1 VIALATK
8 SYEGKNRNGR
18 NFVTKPKKQTE
29 LVKTETKIAG
39 DDDILKDFIELLEAA
54 RRTSARAVNA
64 VMTATY
70 WEMGWRLVE
79 IEQKGKQRADYGEA
93 LLKRLATDLSAKFKR
108 GFSRQNLQQ
117 MRSFYLNWSP
127 DQICQTLSGKLTI
140 PPKSKNL
147 RFDLKD
153 LASAF
158 PLPWSHYVKLLAV
171 KSSEARAF
179 YEAEALRSGWTVRQ
193 LDRQINS
200 LFYER
205 TALSRNKA
213 AMLTKG
219 AKPKPEDAV
228 TPEEE
233 IKDPLVLEFLGLN
246 DRFSEH
252 ELEPALLDHLQ
263 EFLLELG
270 NEFLFW
276 GRQKRMRIDDQ
287 WYRVDL
293 VLYQRRL
300 RCLLMLDFKLG
311 KLTHADVGQM
321 HLYGNYAREHWTLP
335 EENPPV
341 GLILC
346 SSKGEAMARYA
357 LEGLPNKVMAAEY
370 RLVLPDE
377 KLLVAEIEKTRH
389 LLETQ
394 RIIKGRK

>member
-1 VIALATK
+1 M
-8 SYEGKNRNGR
+8 
-18 NFVTKPKKQTE
+18 TKPKKKSE
-29 LVKTETKIAG
+29 LTTTETKIAG
-39 DDDILKDFIELLEAA
+39 YDNILNDLVDLLESA

-64 VMTATY
+64 MMTATY
-70 WEMGWRLVE
+70 WEMGRRIVE
-79 IEQKGKQRADYGEA
+79 SEQKGKKRAEYGKE
-93 LLKRLATDLSAKFKR
+93 LMVQLGTDLTKRFGR
-108 GFSRQNLQQ
+108 GFSWRNIFQ
-117 MRSFYLNWSP
+117 MRSFYLAYP
-127 DQICQTLSGKLTI
+127 AILQTVSAKSNLSEIAKQ
-140 PPKSKNL
+140 
-147 RFDLKD
+147 
-153 LASAF
+153 F
-158 PLPWSHYVKLLAV
+158 PLPWSHYVKLLGV
-171 KSSEARAF
+171 KSNEARAF
-179 YEAEALRSGWTVRQ
+179 YEAEALRGGWIVRQ

-252 ELEPALLDHLQ
+252 DLETALLDHLQ

-270 NEFLFW
+270 NEFTFV

-321 HLYGNYAREHWTLP
+321 HLYCNYAR
-335 EENPPV
+335 
-341 GLILC
+341 GLQILF
-346 SSKGEAMARYA
+346 G
-357 LEGLPNKVMAAEY
+357 
-370 RLVLPDE
+370 D
-377 KLLVAEIEKTRH
+377 VA
-389 LLETQ
+389 
-394 RIIKGRK
+394 